1 MAALTDIKELMK
13 RKEKEMYLVH
23 LRALSHFNTQKK
35 YFFQ

>member
-1 MAALTDIKELMK
+1 MAALTGYQRAD
-13 RKEKEMYLVH
+13 EKKKKKKHLVH